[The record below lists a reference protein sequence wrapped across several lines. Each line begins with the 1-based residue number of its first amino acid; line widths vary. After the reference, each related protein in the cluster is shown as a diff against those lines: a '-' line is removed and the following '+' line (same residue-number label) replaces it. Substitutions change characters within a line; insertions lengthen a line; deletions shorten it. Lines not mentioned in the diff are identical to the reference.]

1 MISYKKKEVGF
12 YLGNK
17 VLFKLIIFVLFA
29 NHGALPSFITSYM
42 EEHQPAPHATSIIVD
57 SHLDTLTKVIDEE
70 TWLPTTDIGE
80 ETSFESDIPKLKNGG
95 IQVPFLA
102 AYTPG
107 FYNNTAR
114 SLSHTLAMINAL
126 YWTEEKN
133 PNDLKVTSTTDEI
146 LNALGEGKIAA
157 VPSIEGAYSLDG
169 NNAIELLGQ
178 YHDLG
183 IMTIGFTWNYSNDLG
198 EGAHRVFGDQM
209 KTPSSGGLTELGEEV
224 ALEMNRLG
232 MMIDV
237 SHMAES
243 TFWDVLE
250 VSEAPVIATHS
261 GIDTLH
267 HHVRNLTDE
276 QLLALAENG
285 GVLAIVFYPS
295 FLTETGN
302 ATISD
307 VVDHIDYAVDLIGVD
322 HVAIGSD
329 FDGATL
335 PSDLQDASEMEK
347 LTDELMSR
355 GYSTMDMKKIL
366 GLNTLRV
373 MHEVQQRSE
382 VIESDETI
390 EIIPTYKMG
399 EQISERSPLLEAEL
413 KGEIP
418 QEDDLAVVLDGVV
431 YPATFDDQDSTMY
444 FQVEEELKE
453 QFHVVTFIVNSE
465 RETRIFYVE

>member
-1 MISYKKKEVGF
+1 MVTYKKKEVGTF
-12 YLGNK
+12 LGNK
-17 VLFKLIIFVLFA
+17 VLLKLIIFVLFA

-42 EEHQPAPHATSIIVD
+42 EEHQLDPHATSIVID

-70 TWLPTTDIGE
+70 TWLLTTDIGE
-80 ETSFESDIPKLKNGG
+80 ETNFESDIPKLKTGG

-107 FYNNTAR
+107 FYDNTAR

-126 YWTEEKN
+126 YWIEENN
-133 PNDLKVTSTTDEI
+133 PTDLQITSTTDEI
-146 LNALGEGKIAA
+146 FEALGEGKIAA
-157 VPSIEGAYSLDG
+157 VPSIEGAYSIDG
-169 NNAIELLGQ
+169 NNAIELLKQ

-183 IMTIGFTWNYSNDLG
+183 ITTIGFTWNYSNALG
-198 EGAHRVFGDQM
+198 EGAHRVLGDQM
-209 KTPSSGGLTELGEEV
+209 KTPSSGGLTELGKEV

-232 MMIDV
+232 MLIDV

-250 VSEAPVIATHS
+250 VSKAPVIATHS
-261 GIDTLH
+261 GIDALH
-267 HHVRNLTDE
+267 NHARNLTDE
-276 QLLALAENG
+276 QLLALADHG
-285 GVLAIVFYPS
+285 GVVAIVFYPT
-295 FLTETGN
+295 FLTDTGN

-335 PSDLQDASEMEK
+335 PSDLQDASEMGK
-347 LTDELMSR
+347 LTEELMSR

-366 GLNTLRV
+366 GLNTLRI
-373 MHEVQQRSE
+373 MHDVQQMGEIVESE
-382 VIESDETI
+382 GMI

-399 EQISERSPLLEAEL
+399 EQISERTPLLKAEL

-418 QEDDLAVVLDGVV
+418 QEDDLAVVLDGVA
-431 YPATFDDQDSTMY
+431 YPATFAEEDSTMY

-453 QFHVVTFIVNSE
+453 QFHVVTFVADSE
-465 RETRIFYVE
+465 RKTRIFYVK